1 MALRSGGSWL
11 LCGLKHPGRELSPG
25 RTRECATPRR
35 SSRRKTGRTAEK
47 TPCTRRVLF
56 GRVRA
61 PLPDSDVRSLPRH
74 TRATVQYFD
83 FCQGFRSVAMF
94 GVYIF
99 ITIAMWRCVA
109 FYLLHSRFRV
119 SAPGPRAAG
128 DGGRAPCRASRV
140 YCGGLAVG
148 MGACEDGV
156 RRRVVVCSA
165 RRPVGLGAQSSLAIP
180 LACSFGGANGPKTF
194 RGLARARP
202 YRRSPL
208 AEALLR
214 PVKLPTLQALV

>member
-1 MALRSGGSWL
+1 MSSCAAQDLVALRSGGSWL
-11 LCGLKHPGRELSPG
+11 LCGLKHPGRERSPG

-83 FCQGFRSVAMF
+83 FCQGIDRLPCSE
-94 GVYIF
+94 YI
-99 ITIAMWRCVA
+99 
-109 FYLLHSRFRV
+109 YLLLSLCGGVSRFIFCIRD
-119 SAPGPRAAG
+119 SGFGAG
-128 DGGRAPCRASRV
+128 AGEGALVRCRASISVKILRR
-140 YCGGLAVG
+140 GLAVG

-165 RRPVGLGAQSSLAIP
+165 RRFVRVG
-180 LACSFGGANGPKTF
+180 GGS
-194 RGLARARP
+194 
-202 YRRSPL
+202 RRVL
-208 AEALLR
+208 
-214 PVKLPTLQALV
+214 